1 MSIRQGTFSTGLGMM
16 QFRLQFREVS
26 STADEE
32 L

>member
-1 MSIRQGTFSTGLGMM
+1 MTITQATFSTGLGMM

-26 STADEE
+26 STLDEE